1 MPLDRRTLLVM
12 AGAGGIASPIP
23 APTAARPTTGRVP
36 EGNAPLRLTDFMS
49 PEMLADV
56 RNGTLRVDC
65 APALQAA
72 LNAASGRDRSSLQ
85 NGRKLL
91 IPAGRYL
98 LAQPVVM
105 SWRDTQKIFDDGDM
119 RRLTIEGDGQANTVL
134 FYRGDAT
141 QPAIQI
147 RGFKSGPGEGDGV
160 SLRLSMQGFQL
171 IRDLSTR
178 HRGTGLTL
186 NGAALIR
193 FVDMEVSSFDVNI
206 EMVDVLRV
214 YMESVHING
223 GNIGLRA
230 RGGNFSNPNV
240 YKLVHCSISGN
251 MTHGCHVIGGCNIS
265 LDSCA
270 LEGNGHNSRRGMACV
285 LFEDGPSQ
293 GGAAG
298 HLDNCYFENNYVT
311 ADVILDWKDNAPG
324 TVKFTACT
332 FQRTNASRAALHHI
346 MLRSRTAA
354 MIAHVDSCAFK
365 SFGDYVP
372 AAERNAV
379 QVIGSHVSVHWTANL
394 FQNPEEAPSARQ

>member
-1 MPLDRRTLLVM
+1 MTLDRRTLLIV
-12 AGAGGIASPIP
+12 AGVGGVASPIP
-23 APTAARPTTGRVP
+23 APQTVRPVSGSAP
-36 EGNAPLRLTDFMS
+36 DANGPLRLTDFMT
-49 PEMLADV
+49 PEMLADM
-56 RNGTLRVDC
+56 RSGTLRVDC

-72 LNAASGRDRSSLQ
+72 LDVASGRDRSSLQ

-98 LAQPVVM
+98 LAQPVTM
-105 SWRDTQKIFDDGDM
+105 SWRDAQKIFDDGDM
-119 RRLTIEGDGQANTVL
+119 RRLTIEGEGQANTVL
-134 FYRGDAT
+134 FYRGDPT

-147 RGFKSGPGEGDGV
+147 RGFKSEPGHGDGV

-223 GNIGLRA
+223 GKIGLRA

-240 YKLVHCSISGN
+240 YKLIQCSISGN
-251 MTHGCHVIGGCNIS
+251 LTHGCYVIGGCNIS

-270 LEGNGHNSRRGMACV
+270 LEGNGHASRRGAACV

-298 HLDNCYFENNYVT
+298 HLDNCYFENNHVT
-311 ADVILDWKDNAPG
+311 ADVILDWKDETPG
-324 TVKFTACT
+324 TIKFTACT
-332 FQRTNASRAALHHI
+332 FQRTSAARGALHHI
-346 MLRSRTAA
+346 MLRSQKAA
-354 MIAHVDSCAFK
+354 MFAHVDSCAFK
-365 SFGDYVP
+365 SFGDYAP
-372 AAERNAV
+372 TAERSVV
-379 QVIGSHVSVHWTANL
+379 QAIGPHVRVNWTANL
-394 FQNPEEAPSARQ
+394 FQHPEEAPPLEL

>member
-1 MPLDRRTLLVM
+1 MTLDRRTLLVM
-12 AGAGGIASPIP
+12 AGAGGVASPV
-23 APTAARPTTGRVP
+23 PTPEAARPVSGDVLAGT
-36 EGNAPLRLTDFMS
+36 APLRLTDFMTA
-49 PEMLADV
+49 EMLNDV

-72 LNAASGRDRSSLQ
+72 LNVASGRDRSSLQ

-134 FYRGDAT
+134 FYRGNAT

-147 RGFKSGPGEGDGV
+147 RGFKSGPGQGDGV

-178 HRGTGLTL
+178 HRGTGLML

-240 YKLVHCSISGN
+240 YKILSCSISGN
-251 MTHGCHVIGGCNIS
+251 MTHGLHVIGGCNIS

-270 LEGNGHNSRRGMACV
+270 VEGNGHNSRRGSASI

-293 GGAAG
+293 GGAAS
-298 HLDNCYFENNYVT
+298 HIDNCYFENNYVA
-311 ADVILDWKDNAPG
+311 ADVVLDWKDKAPG
-324 TVKFTACT
+324 TIKFTACT
-332 FQRTNASRAALHHI
+332 FQRTSAARAALHHI
-346 MLRSRTAA
+346 RLRSQTAT

-365 SFGDYVP
+365 SFGDYTP
-372 AAERNAV
+372 APERKAV
-379 QVIGSHVSVHWTANL
+379 QIQSPHVTVHWTANL
-394 FQNPEEAPSARQ
+394 FQNPEEAPPPVR

>member
-1 MPLDRRTLLVM
+1 MTLDRRTLLVM
-12 AGAGGIASPIP
+12 ASAGGIASPIP
-23 APTAARPTTGRVP
+23 APQTARPVSGSVP
-36 EGNAPLRLTDFMS
+36 DANEPLRLTDFMT

-56 RNGTLRVDC
+56 RSGTLRIDC

-72 LNAASGRDRSSLQ
+72 LDVASGRDRSSLQ

-98 LAQPVVM
+98 LTQPVAM
-105 SWRDTQKIFDDGDM
+105 SWRDSQKIFDDGDM
-119 RRLTIEGDGQANTVL
+119 RRLTIEGEGQANTVL
-134 FYRGDAT
+134 FYRGDPM

-147 RGFKSGPGEGDGV
+147 HGFKSGPGQGDGV

-178 HRGTGLTL
+178 HHGIGLML

-193 FVDMEVSSFDVNI
+193 LIDMEVSSFDVNI

-223 GNIGLRA
+223 GKIGLRA

-251 MTHGCHVIGGCNIS
+251 LTHGCHIIGGCNIS

-270 LEGNGHNSRRGMACV
+270 LEGNGHDNRRGVACI

-298 HLDNCYFENNYVT
+298 HVDNCYFENNHVA
-311 ADVILDWKDNAPG
+311 ADVVLDWKDDAPG
-324 TVKFTACT
+324 TIKFTACT
-332 FQRTNASRAALHHI
+332 FQRTSAARAAFHHI
-346 MLRSRTAA
+346 MLRSKKAA
-354 MIAHVDSCAFK
+354 MLAHVDSCAFK
-365 SFGDYVP
+365 SFGDYTP
-372 AAERNAV
+372 ARERNAV
-379 QVIGSHVSVHWTANL
+379 QAIGPHVTVHLTANL
-394 FQNPEEAPSARQ
+394 FQNPEEATAPER